1 MTSSNTGRLTAPAV
15 VVTALALALAACA
28 EPHPP
33 TAALRSAGDA
43 IARAEQNGAQSVA
56 PQPLQMAQDKLNR
69 AHAAVNAKEMTTAE
83 RLAEQSEADANL
95 ANATSNAQRLGATA
109 SELEGIEQRQRR

>member
-1 MTSSNTGRLTAPAV
+1 MTSWKYRRLTAPAIIASV
-15 VVTALALALAACA
+15 LALAACA
-28 EPHPP
+28 EPQPP

-43 IARAEQNGAQSVA
+43 IARADQNGAQSVA

-83 RLAEQSEADANL
+83 RLAEESEADANL
-95 ANATSNAQRLGATA
+95 ANATSNAVRLHATA
-109 SELEGIEQRQRR
+109 AELQGLEQQQRR

>member
-1 MTSSNTGRLTAPAV
+1 MTSWKYRRLTAPAIIASV
-15 VVTALALALAACA
+15 LALAACA
-28 EPHPP
+28 EPQPP

-69 AHAAVNAKEMTTAE
+69 AHAAVNAKDMTTAE
-83 RLAEQSEADANL
+83 RLAEQSEADANY
-95 ANATSNAQRLGATA
+95 ANATSNAVRISATA
-109 SELEGIEQRQRR
+109 SELQGLEQRKR